1 MLIGAAMMMSG
12 QTRYDLVL
20 KGGRVLDAKNGVD
33 GVMDVAIKD
42 GKIAAVRAGI
52 GAGEAEK
59 VLDVSGLVVTPGL
72 VDIHTHL
79 FSTTGVADAWAGDKS
94 VRPDDFSF
102 RSGVTTMA
110 DAGSAGWRNFEQFR
124 QTVLDRA
131 QTREFAFINIA
142 GLGMMT
148 NIVEQH
154 PEDMKPE
161 EVARLAKKHADVVVG
176 VKTAHFEGPSWVAVE
191 KALEAGRLAGKPVMV
206 DFGYF
211 RKERPYYELVGSKL
225 RAGDISTH
233 MYKATVPWVDERRR
247 LYPYLL
253 EARKRG
259 VLFDVGHGGGS
270 FAWRNASPAVA
281 QGFYPDSIST
291 DLHVD
296 SMNGA
301 MMDLPTTMSKFLAM
315 GMGLR
320 DVVER
325 TTRRPAEM
333 IGHPELGHLTVGA
346 EADIAA
352 FRVMEGEFRFLDT
365 SAGAFTGKR
374 RLFCELTVRGGKVV
388 WDWNGRGGTEYQ
400 KLGPEYGV
408 RPGEWIV
415 RPGGN
420 RAAGRAEF

>member
-1 MLIGAAMMMSG
+1 MMLSA

-20 KGGRVLDAKNGVD
+20 KGGRVIDPKNGVD

-52 GAGEAEK
+52 DAGGAEK
-59 VLDVSGLVVTPGL
+59 VVDVSGMVVTPGL
-72 VDIHTHL
+72 VDMHVHL
-79 FSTTGVADAWAGDKS
+79 FSTTGVADAWAGDNS

-102 RSGVTTMA
+102 RSGVTAMA

-131 QTREFAFINIA
+131 KTHVFAFINIV

-148 NIVEQH
+148 NMVEQH

-191 KALEAGRLAGKPVMV
+191 RALEAGRLMGKPVMV

-211 RKERPYYELVGSKL
+211 KKERPYYELVGSKL

-233 MYKATVPWVDERRR
+233 MFKATVPWVDERGK
-247 LYPYLL
+247 LYPYLQ

-259 VLFDVGHGGGS
+259 VLFDVGHGAGS
-270 FAWRNASPAVA
+270 FAWRNAAPAVE

-291 DLHVD
+291 DLHTL
-296 SMNGA
+296 SMNAA
-301 MMDLPTTMSKFLAM
+301 MMDLPTTMSKFLAL
-315 GMGLR
+315 GMGLKEIV
-320 DVVER
+320 DR
-325 TTRRPAEM
+325 TTRRPAQM

-346 EADIAA
+346 EADVAVL
-352 FRVMEGEFRFLDT
+352 RVMEGDFTYLDT
-365 SAGAFTGKR
+365 SQGALHGKQ
-374 RLFCELTVRGGKVV
+374 RLFCEMTVRAGKVV
-388 WDWNGRGGTEYQ
+388 WDWNGRTGVDYR

-408 RPGEWIV
+408 RPGEVIV
-415 RPGGN
+415 RPQN
-420 RAAGRAEF
+420 